1 MSVHHLR
8 RTLQSGIAFCAAA
21 SISVSFASAPKS
33 FAGTSVCSI
42 EAQKE
47 SPKQFI
53 GEEKL
58 RAILRKANEN
68 DWKAL
73 PIGELIGRIA
83 LEFSGTPY
91 VANTLELTPDREL
104 CSANLDGLDC
114 VTFFETTLDL
124 ARMIK
129 KRGTSQQDLLAE
141 IQWTRYRGGIVEDYP
156 SRLHYTSDWLADNEI
171 KHVIRILTELPG
183 SEVFPQKVNF
193 MTTHA
198 SSYPRLAANTEFV
211 EKMKAHENKINA
223 RTLQYVPL
231 NKLAD
236 VESFLKT
243 GDIVGICTNVPGLDI
258 SHTGLVIR
266 DKDGVP
272 HFMDASS
279 KKSIMKVTLEAGSI
293 SQYMSEANQRSQKFT
308 GIIFAR
314 PLEPQL

>member
-1 MSVHHLR
+1 MPFHTLR
-8 RTLQSGIAFCAAA
+8 RILHPSIAFSVAT
-21 SISVSFASAPKS
+21 SISVSLVLAPES
-33 FAGTSVCSI
+33 FAGTSICSI
-42 EAQKE
+42 EAEKE

-58 RAILRKANEN
+58 HSILSKANAN
-68 DWKAL
+68 DWKVL
-73 PIGELIGRIA
+73 PIGELMGRIA
-83 LEFSGTPY
+83 LEFLGTPY
-91 VANTLELTPDREL
+91 VANTLELSPDREL

-129 KRGTSQQDLLAE
+129 KQGASPQDLLTE

-156 SRLHYTSDWLADNEI
+156 SRLHYTSDWLKDNEN
-171 KHVIRILTELPG
+171 KHVVKILSELPG
-183 SEVFPQKVNF
+183 SEVFPQKVSF
-193 MTTHA
+193 MTTHS

-211 EKMKAHENKINA
+211 EKMKVHESNINA
-223 RTLQYVPL
+223 RALPYIPL
-231 NKLAD
+231 NKLSD
-236 VESFLKT
+236 VEPFLKT

-279 KKSIMKVTLEAGSI
+279 KKGIMKVTLEAGSI
-293 SQYMSEANQRSQKFT
+293 SQYMTESNQRSGKIT
-308 GIIFAR
+308 GVMLAR
-314 PLEPQL
+314 PLEPTQ